1 MTWDARARGVVEC
14 FSCFSRVRKFNTNL
28 ELWTLR
34 YDFKN
39 DYLEAK
45 QVVTACFILIVQIS
59 DCNIRATE
67 RNVFDM
73 SDEMV
78 LWQDTVVKCGLCVYN
93 AVFDVL
99 KII

>member
-1 MTWDARARGVVEC
+1 
-14 FSCFSRVRKFNTNL
+14 
-28 ELWTLR
+28 
-34 YDFKN
+34 
-39 DYLEAK
+39 
-45 QVVTACFILIVQIS
+45 
-59 DCNIRATE
+59 
-67 RNVFDM
+67 M